1 MRSLDQKVQTDL
13 LTPSK
18 HLCFP
23 QGVPKQSLGR
33 VLTHRTCSEIATIRG
48 FGRELDG
55 AGGGGELAGARN
67 SASGTLGQH
76 SLTNGISTAHM
87 VSPS

>member
-1 MRSLDQKVQTDL
+1 MGSLDQKVQTDL
-13 LTPSK
+13 HTPSK

-23 QGVPKQSLGR
+23 QGVPKRGSGR
-33 VLTHRTCSEIATIRG
+33 VLTHRTCSEIAIIGG

-67 SASGTLGQH
+67 NA
-76 SLTNGISTAHM
+76 
-87 VSPS
+87 